1 MQPTSHAGRPGFTLM
16 EVLVAMSVLT
26 IAIAGA
32 AFMLTSAYGAYRH
45 QDRTMATDQLV
56 HDQLETLTSTS
67 YETLRTAIRQARR
80 PDTTPQ
86 DTPAPGQDWVMSGAP
101 GDATTEYELLPPRES
116 GQDWEPRVIP
126 RTPSGTVL
134 QVSQPQG
141 PAPLKATLRLQY
153 WDPTFDAPAP
163 SDRGLIRATFAIT
176 GDGVN
181 KHGVK
186 YLARNVQE
194 GAL

>member
-1 MQPTSHAGRPGFTLM
+1 M

-80 PDTTPQ
+80 PDTLPK
-86 DTPAPGQDWVMSGAP
+86 DTPAPGRDWVMSGDP
-101 GDATTEYELLPPRES
+101 GDAATTYELLPPKES
-116 GQDWEPRVIP
+116 GQDWEPRAIP
-126 RTPSGTVL
+126 VTPSGTVL
-134 QVSQPQG
+134 QASDPQG

-163 SDRGLIRATFAIT
+163 SDRGLIRATFVVS
-176 GDGVN
+176 GEGVN
-181 KHGVK
+181 KQGVK